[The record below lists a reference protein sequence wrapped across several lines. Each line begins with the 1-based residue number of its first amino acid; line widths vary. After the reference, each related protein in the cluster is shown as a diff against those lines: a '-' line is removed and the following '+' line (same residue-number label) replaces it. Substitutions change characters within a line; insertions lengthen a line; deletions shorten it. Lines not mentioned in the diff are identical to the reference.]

1 MAYRMTGSRQTM
13 TIHAPSAEALEAV
26 MEFLA
31 DALQDYKDSGSAPEQ
46 IFYDLGE
53 VEPSEEDFE

>member
-1 MAYRMTGSRQTM
+1 M
-13 TIHAPSAEALEAV
+13 TIHAPSAEAIEAV

-31 DALQDYKDSGSAPEQ
+31 DALQDYKDSGDAPEQ